1 MKAIIAII
9 AVAALTGCTSIKTPD
24 GSVYRNTIFTKQFSE
39 LEIEKTSGTNVTK
52 VKIKGFKSDAEA
64 IAGAVSEGITKGIA
78 KGAVPVP

>member
-39 LEIEKTSGTNVTK
+39 LQIEKTSGTNSVK
-52 VKIKGFKSDAEA
+52 VHVKGFKSDAAA
-64 IAGAVSEGITKGIA
+64 IADAVSEGITKGIV